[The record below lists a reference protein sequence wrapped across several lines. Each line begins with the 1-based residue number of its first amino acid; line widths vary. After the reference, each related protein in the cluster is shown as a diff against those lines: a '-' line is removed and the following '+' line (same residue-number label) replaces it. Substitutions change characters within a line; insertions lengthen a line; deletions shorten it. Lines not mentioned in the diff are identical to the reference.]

1 MTISQSKFKSAHKK
15 KFLQVLK
22 SVTYWSGDM
31 LFIFVSKLP
40 MLNEIEYRRNNIY
53 SSLQI
58 NIMAEKV
65 SVFIIFSMVL
75 SFFSRIKNVFK
86 EITYL

>member
-1 MTISQSKFKSAHKK
+1 
-15 KFLQVLK
+15 
-22 SVTYWSGDM
+22 M
-31 LFIFVSKLP
+31 LFIFVSKLL
-40 MLNEIEYRRNNIY
+40 MLNEIEYRSNNIY
-53 SSLQI
+53 NSLQI

-75 SFFSRIKNVFK
+75 FFFSRIKNVFK

>member
-1 MTISQSKFKSAHKK
+1 
-15 KFLQVLK
+15 
-22 SVTYWSGDM
+22 M
-31 LFIFVSKLP
+31 LFIFVSKLL

-53 SSLQI
+53 NLLQI

-75 SFFSRIKNVFK
+75 SF
-86 EITYL
+86 THA